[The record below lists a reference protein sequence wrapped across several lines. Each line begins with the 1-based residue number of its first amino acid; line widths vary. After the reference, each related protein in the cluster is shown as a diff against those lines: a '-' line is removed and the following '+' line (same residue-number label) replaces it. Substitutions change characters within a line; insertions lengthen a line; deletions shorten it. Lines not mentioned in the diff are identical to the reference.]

1 MLAAPPAADL
11 ALPVEPA
18 EAVES
23 VTLAGWL
30 SDGVGL
36 DGFWALA
43 VAAAVHAFVL
53 LNLFGVLPAVFIWV
67 ERKWSARLQ
76 DRLGPTRVGGRFGW
90 LQALAD
96 GLKLIQKED
105 LVPDAADGLL
115 FRASLYVPA
124 ISVLMAFTLLPF
136 NDRWVAVAS
145 DCGLFLILAVLSLEV
160 VGVVLG
166 GYTSGS
172 KWSLLGGM
180 REAAQMVSYEIPL
193 ALTALVPVIAAGS
206 LSLREIGVFQAGWMF
221 PNWLVFANPFC
232 AAAFLCY
239 FTVAIAECK
248 RAPFDLA
255 EAESELVAGYF
266 TEYASFR
273 WSMFMLAEYASMFV
287 VSLIAT
293 LLFLGGW
300 WTGIAPLD
308 AALTGLNDWRPDVGV
323 EGFGVGGYLAN
334 VLFAGVVCLKAS
346 LLVTVQVW
354 VRWSLPR
361 LRIDQVMATCLK
373 YLTPI
378 ACVLLLGATLWP
390 LGLLATLGRPTVFG
404 STFSASPSPL
414 GGAIVEQDSALPNGD
429 GEAGEA
435 LR

>member
-1 MLAAPPAADL
+1 MAAPDPAA
-11 ALPVEPA
+11 APEIEP
-18 EAVES
+18 
-23 VTLAGWL
+23 VTLAGFL
-30 SDGVGL
+30 SESVGL
-36 DGFWALA
+36 SGFAALA
-43 VAAAVHAFVL
+43 VAAAAHAFVL

-67 ERKWSARLQ
+67 ERKGSGRLQ
-76 DRLGPTRVGGRFGW
+76 DRLGPTRVGGKFGW

-105 LVPDAADGLL
+105 LIPDAADKLL

-124 ISVLMAFTLLPF
+124 AAVLTAFCVLPF
-136 NDRWVAVAS
+136 NARWVAVAS
-145 DCGLFLILAVLSLEV
+145 DCGLLILLAVLSLEV

-193 ALTALVPVIAAGS
+193 ALTALVPVVAAGS
-206 LSLREIGVFQAGWMF
+206 LSLREIGLSQAGWLF
-221 PNWLVFANPFC
+221 PNWLIFANPLC
-232 AAAFLCY
+232 ALAFVCY
-239 FTVAIAECK
+239 FIVATAECK

-273 WSMFMLAEYASMFV
+273 WSLFMLAEYAGMFV
-287 VSLIAT
+287 VCLAGAA
-293 LLFLGGW
+293 LFLGGW

-308 AALTGLNDWRPDVGV
+308 AALVSLDGWRPDVGV
-323 EGFGVGGYLAN
+323 DGFGVGGYLAN
-334 VLFAGVVCLKAS
+334 VLFAGVICLKAG

-361 LRIDQVMATCLK
+361 LRIDQVMTTCLK

-378 ACVLLLGATLWP
+378 ACALLLGAVVWP
-390 LGLLATLGRPTVFG
+390 LGLLAVVGRPTVF
-404 STFSASPSPL
+404 PS
-414 GGAIVEQDSALPNGD
+414 GAGD
-429 GEAGEA
+429 DVGVRVVSHAKPQAEVAP
-435 LR
+435 